1 VRFLADESCDS
12 AAVRALQAVLRFGC
26 HLVQPEGASIMTVRL
41 QLPRKWV
48 DYLVHQPESGMGYQ
62 RVDVLLE
69 DGTELQD
76 CTVFN
81 AEEIE
86 IPYSHANKRIEGLKL
101 FDAPR
106 TPRTP

>member
-1 VRFLADESCDS
+1 
-12 AAVRALQAVLRFGC
+12 
-26 HLVQPEGASIMTVRL
+26 MTVRL

-48 DYLVHQPESGMGYQ
+48 DYLTRLPESGMGYQ

-69 DGTELQD
+69 DGTKLND

-86 IPYSHANKRIEGLKL
+86 IPELHAGKRIERLTL
-101 FDAPR
+101 FEGPR
-106 TPRTP
+106 SQHQLG